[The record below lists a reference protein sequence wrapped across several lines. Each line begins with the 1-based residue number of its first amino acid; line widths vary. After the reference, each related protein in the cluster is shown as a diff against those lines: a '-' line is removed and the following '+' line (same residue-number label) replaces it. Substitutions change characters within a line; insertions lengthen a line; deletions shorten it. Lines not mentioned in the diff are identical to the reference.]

1 VVTVGLSELPLSFT
15 RRQAI
20 AAGVSD
26 VRLATLVKNGEL
38 IRVRRGVFARGVE
51 VAPEARAVRHVDLVR
66 AALDSRRG
74 PHMVSHLSA
83 VAAYALPLPLARVDT
98 VHLTALS
105 PRARTT
111 RRAGLWVH
119 HANSYDNETREL
131 DGLVLSSP
139 ARTVA
144 DCLRDFGPRVSV
156 PIADAALHRRLVSRK
171 ELLAEMAM
179 QCHWPGRS
187 RADVAASLVDGRRET
202 WLESYAFVRLAEW
215 DVVLPEPQV
224 KVFDEVDHFVARTDG
239 AWVEDATV
247 LELDGKAKYH
257 LPREGVVDPEA
268 VWEAEKDRYDRI
280 GNLGVERVRFG
291 LTDLLRHEARVRR
304 AITTR
309 RRCGSLARFSGSFR
323 IPPSSGLTLL

>member
-38 IRVRRGVFARGVE
+38 IRVRRGVFARDLE
-51 VAPEARAVRHVDLVR
+51 VAPEARAGRHVDLVR

-98 VHLTALS
+98 VHLSALS

-111 RRAGLWVH
+111 RRAGLVH

-144 DCLRDFGPRVSV
+144 DCLRHFGPRVSV
-156 PIADAALHRRLVSRK
+156 PIADAALHRR
-171 ELLAEMAM
+171 
-179 QCHWPGRS
+179 W
-187 RADVAASLVDGRRET
+187 
-202 WLESYAFVRLAEW
+202 
-215 DVVLPEPQV
+215 
-224 KVFDEVDHFVARTDG
+224 
-239 AWVEDATV
+239 
-247 LELDGKAKYH
+247 
-257 LPREGVVDPEA
+257 
-268 VWEAEKDRYDRI
+268 
-280 GNLGVERVRFG
+280 
-291 LTDLLRHEARVRR
+291 
-304 AITTR
+304 
-309 RRCGSLARFSGSFR
+309 
-323 IPPSSGLTLL
+323 